1 MTYLELYYKLQQ
13 MNDAQLNSDV
23 TVYDNNGEYFRSTLE
38 FSNKNCDTLDE
49 GHPIIAVVNANCTF
63 LSGQYKPTNNLQWG
77 SFSDGGSTKL

>member
-1 MTYLELYYKLQQ
+1 MTYRELAQRILE
-13 MNDAQLNSDV
+13 MNEEQLNSDI

-49 GHPIIAVVNANCTF
+49 GHPVISVVNANCTF
-63 LSGQYKPTNNLQWG
+63 LSGQYKPSNNLQWG

>member
-1 MTYLELYYKLQQ
+1 

-49 GHPIIAVVNANCTF
+49 GHPIISVINANCTF